1 LKSGD
6 VERDVSGN
14 VTQFLIDWSQG
25 DPGAL
30 ENLMPLVY
38 NELRRLARLK
48 LLRLE
53 QNPTIEPTSLVH
65 DAYIRL
71 IDQNRVN
78 WQNRAHFFAIAAET
92 MRRILVDHARSR
104 LRKKRGGGRK
114 QVSLESALVA
124 SDLKDFNL
132 LALNDALDRL
142 AAIDEKQAR
151 IIELRFFAGLSIEDT
166 ATVMKISPRTV
177 KREWAMARA
186 WLYREMKVLSPS
198 GRGRPKGG

>member
-1 LKSGD
+1 LNSGE
-6 VERDVSGN
+6 VEPGISEN

-25 DPGAL
+25 DPEAL

-38 NELRRLARLK
+38 NELRRLARSK
-48 LLRLE
+48 LRRLE
-53 QNPTIEPTSLVH
+53 QNPTIEPTALVH

-71 IDQNRVN
+71 IDQTRVN

-104 LRKKRGGGRK
+104 LRKKRGGDRQ

-124 SDLKDFNL
+124 GDIKDFNL

-142 AAIDEKQAR
+142 AVIDEKQAR
-151 IIELRFFAGLSIEDT
+151 IIELRFFAGLSVEDT
-166 ATVMKISPRTV
+166 ATVLKISPRTV

-186 WLYREMKVLSPS
+186 WLYREMKVSAT
-198 GRGRPKGG
+198 

>member
-1 LKSGD
+1 MTRDD
-6 VERDVSGN
+6 VDRDVSGN

-25 DPGAL
+25 DPDAL
-30 ENLMPLVY
+30 ENLIPLVY
-38 NELRRLARLK
+38 NELRRLARSK

-92 MRRILVDHARSR
+92 MRRVLVDHARSR
-104 LRKKRGGGRK
+104 LRKKRGGDQK
-114 QVSLESALVA
+114 HVTIESELVSKDV
-124 SDLKDFNL
+124 KDFNL

-142 AAIDEKQAR
+142 AVIDEKQAR
-151 IIELRFFAGLSIEDT
+151 IIEFRFFAGLSVEDT
-166 ATVMKISPRTV
+166 ASVLKISPRTV
-177 KREWAMARA
+177 KRKRAMARA
-186 WLYREMKVLSPS
+186 WLYREM
-198 GRGRPKGG
+198 RTA